1 MTQNKSVEEFATQLS
16 KSVRYSSGRGQYDAF
31 PDCQDAYLDGV
42 ETAIAMMYI
51 DLTGGY
57 KSEGML
63 AKFIQQERQTSQERE
78 REVVGKLFEA
88 LDYQNTE
95 RELNAKEEDRMGIKL
110 ALQQFKLKLLTEY
123 NITLTNPNKD

>member
-1 MTQNKSVEEFATQLS
+1 MSTDSNREVEEIVEDIIHKSINELDTKEMYAGFYVNILKEEIS
-16 KSVRYSSGRGQYDAF
+16 KA
-31 PDCQDAYLDGV
+31 
-42 ETAIAMMYI
+42 
-51 DLTGGY
+51 
-57 KSEGML
+57 
-63 AKFIQQERQTSQERE
+63 IQQERQTSQERE

-110 ALQQFKLKLLTEY
+110 ALQQFKLKFLTEY